1 MSRAPYIIT
10 ALFTLSGAAWAIQLG
25 VAPAPFAPGAA
36 AVLALGLVIFVVV
49 AAAGLLLSRGRW
61 APWLALIVTLAAM
74 ALAIVIDDFTAWAIM
89 GLVAGALTLVGLSGP
104 WLKGWIRERPS
115 AQGPGPKA
123 MGVVLGALALVPA
136 VALSSPS
143 GLEVAHGILGGS
155 GLLLAWGYARAQL
168 WALWGIRLVLPIL
181 ALPALYVSPWPG
193 KILLAV
199 VVGITVGLSWTRD
212 AFLAVAPLMER
223 LPGPRVAA
231 PRSGEETPS

>member
-1 MSRAPYIIT
+1 
-10 ALFTLSGAAWAIQLG
+10 
-25 VAPAPFAPGAA
+25 
-36 AVLALGLVIFVVV
+36 
-49 AAAGLLLSRGRW
+49 
-61 APWLALIVTLAAM
+61 
-74 ALAIVIDDFTAWAIM
+74 
-89 GLVAGALTLVGLSGP
+89 
-104 WLKGWIRERPS
+104 
-115 AQGPGPKA
+115 
-123 MGVVLGALALVPA
+123 LALVPA

>member
-1 MSRAPYIIT
+1 MSRAPYVIT
-10 ALFTLSGAAWAIQLG
+10 ALFTLSGAAWGIQLG
-25 VAPAPFAPGAA
+25 VAPEPFAPGAA

-74 ALAIVIDDFTAWAIM
+74 ALAIVIDDLTAWAIF
-89 GLVAGALTLVGLSGP
+89 GLVAGFLTLVGLAGP

-123 MGVVLGALALVPA
+123 VGVVFGALALVPA

-143 GLEVAHGILGGS
+143 GLEPAHGILGGA

-181 ALPALYVSPWPG
+181 VLPALYVSPWPG
-193 KILLAV
+193 KVLLV
-199 VVGITVGLSWTRD
+199 IVVGITVGLSWTRE
-212 AFLAVAPLMER
+212 AFLAVSPLMSH
-223 LPGPRVAA
+223 LPGPRAAA
-231 PRSGEETPS
+231 PRSGEDTPS